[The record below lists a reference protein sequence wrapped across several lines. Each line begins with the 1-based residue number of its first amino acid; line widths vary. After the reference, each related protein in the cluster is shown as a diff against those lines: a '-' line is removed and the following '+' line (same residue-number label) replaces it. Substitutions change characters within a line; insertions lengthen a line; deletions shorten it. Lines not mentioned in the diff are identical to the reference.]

1 MNINW
6 VLADSIVLDPTID
19 IIKLKNIGSLWGSW
33 RTWRSCQ
40 TDNVICNDSVK
51 SEELIKREFQKIC
64 NFYIPNAVYQQLNRP
79 EGVRLYEGAFT
90 HDVDHQE
97 DIIAMHLAAG
107 SNDIVLLLGFDL
119 AQKTPSPD
127 KLVEHRTRNYQGLI
141 RQAIADNNHVQWVLV
156 DHPEPVMK
164 ELADL
169 ENLSTDT
176 MENVLTFSDS

>member
-19 IIKLKNIGSLWGSW
+19 IRQLKNIGSLWGSW

-40 TDNVICNDSVK
+40 TDNVICNDLTK
-51 SEELIKREFQKIC
+51 STELIKREFQKTC
-64 NFYIPNAVYQQLNRP
+64 NLYIPNSIYQQLNRP

-97 DIIAMHLAAG
+97 DIIAIHLASG

-119 AQKTPSPD
+119 TEKQPNID
-127 KLVEHRTRNYQGLI
+127 KSLEHRAGNYRELI
-141 RQAIADNNHVQWVLV
+141 LQAISGNSNVQWVLV
-156 DHPEPVMK
+156 DHPDPIMK
-164 ELADL
+164 KLVNL
-169 ENLSTDT
+169 PNLSTDT
-176 MENVLTFSDS
+176 MENVLTFSNS